1 MGAKRGITENV
12 EKLQSRQSGCLP
24 SFRSQECPKYKTRMP
39 NTWTA
44 AFSKITKVYWK

>member
-1 MGAKRGITENV
+1 MCAKKVIMENL
-12 EKLQSRQSGCLP
+12 EKLQSRQSGSLP
-24 SFRSQECPKYKTRMP
+24 SFRSQECPKYKTRML